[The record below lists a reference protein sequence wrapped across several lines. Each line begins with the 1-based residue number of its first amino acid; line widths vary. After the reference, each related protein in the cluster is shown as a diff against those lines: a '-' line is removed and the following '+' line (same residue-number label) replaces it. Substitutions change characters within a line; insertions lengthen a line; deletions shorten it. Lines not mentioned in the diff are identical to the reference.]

1 MEIFRE
7 FEFEAAHYLPH
18 VPHGHKCRN
27 LHGHSYHV
35 RIDVRGPIDPEHGWV
50 LDYADIDH
58 AFAGLHRQLDHH
70 CLNDIEG
77 LDNPTSEMLAIWI
90 WDRLPADLP
99 RHASP
104 CGNPSAVAACIED
117 TLRKALE

>member
-99 RHASP
+99 RTCVTVWESKRGGCVYRGHATE
-104 CGNPSAVAACIED
+104 GA
-117 TLRKALE
+117 